1 MLGSVLQITGLLLLV
16 AAGILV
22 SVPATLGAAGVV
34 ALYLGLAADRGGR

>member
-1 MLGSVLQITGLLLLV
+1 MLGSILQIAGLALLV
-16 AAGILV
+16 SAGILV